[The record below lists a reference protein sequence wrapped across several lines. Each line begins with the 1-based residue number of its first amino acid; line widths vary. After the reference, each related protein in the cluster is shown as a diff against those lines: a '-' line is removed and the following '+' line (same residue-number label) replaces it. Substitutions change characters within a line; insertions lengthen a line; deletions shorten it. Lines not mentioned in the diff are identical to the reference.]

1 MFNSTDDHLS
11 KDEKDFSEIST
22 PRKTTEIVESTDT
35 KPSTSASKETDPLL
49 SSQKNDQWNSNIR
62 KEKNLFTHS
71 LD

>member
-1 MFNSTDDHLS
+1 VFNSTDDHLS

-49 SSQKNDQWNSNIR
+49 SSQKNDQ
-62 KEKNLFTHS
+62 
-71 LD
+71 